1 MDSPLIDPVWLK
13 ALAKTL
19 LLPPTGLLLIALL
32 GLALRRRFARM
43 GGGMAWAGVVGLLLL
58 SVPAVAG
65 FMVRFLDASPPFE
78 RSQASNAQAIVI
90 LGGGTRRKAP
100 EYGGDTLGALTLE
113 RVRYGARV
121 ARLTGLPILVTGG
134 SLSGGEPE
142 AKLMRASLENEFATP
157 VRWIEDRSRNTH
169 ENALRTAAILRA
181 EGFERVV
188 LVAHSFD
195 MLRARAE
202 FAAAG
207 LATVP
212 AATGIPG
219 SDQDSFFD
227 YLPSIAGL
235 RGSYFALYEILA
247 NLVRWLAPT
256 G

>member
-1 MDSPLIDPVWLK
+1 MKKVVRGGATHCHGFSIDRPCLAQGARQDLAAAADRAPADSAIGTCPSQ
-13 ALAKTL
+13 ALCTD
-19 LLPPTGLLLIALL
+19 GRRD
-32 GLALRRRFARM
+32 GVGRRRR
-43 GGGMAWAGVVGLLLL
+43 
-58 SVPAVAG
+58 PAVALRSRRCG
-65 FMVRFLDASPPFE
+65 FHGSLSRCIAALRALPGLECTGNRHSG
-78 RSQASNAQAIVI
+78 RRNTAQ
-90 LGGGTRRKAP
+90 
-100 EYGGDTLGALTLE
+100 
-113 RVRYGARV
+113 GARV
-121 ARLTGLPILVTGG
+121 WRRYARRADAGTRTLWRTSCTSHRPADTG
-134 SLSGGEPE
+134 
-142 AKLMRASLENEFATP
+142 AP

-181 EGFERVV
+181 EGIERVV